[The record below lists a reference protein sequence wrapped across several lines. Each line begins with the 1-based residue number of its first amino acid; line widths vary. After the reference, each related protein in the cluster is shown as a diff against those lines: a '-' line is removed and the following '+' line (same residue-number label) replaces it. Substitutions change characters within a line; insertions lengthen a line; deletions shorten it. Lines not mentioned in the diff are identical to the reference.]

1 MKKSAKANFDHA
13 DSFVFRNERPWPVP
27 RLKRAAIVGHTT
39 PVSSKIWIRTGELG
53 DYKFIACPPNAVQNP
68 IDKIGKTVTM
78 DNAALNRI
86 LQRNPG
92 SKMEDF
98 RIADFNDDTT
108 HVVRLNDLSPDTL
121 YRYMVLQR
129 GPKEGGDEWRA
140 IIGADKVGVG
150 KARRRGLSFRTLS
163 DDQMRPF
170 SFALFS
176 CHNPFVEEG
185 FFSFSKR
192 IKVERMEAWAALAQT
207 LRRHSERDEKR
218 LAFVIAGG
226 DQAYT
231 DGRPGIDIWE
241 FLYKKMK
248 EAKERGKQLPEEGT
262 MLTWFRDIFRAYWG
276 FPDVREVFANYP
288 TYMIW
293 DDHEIGDG
301 WGSFDSLNSR
311 RKNPRRHPIY
321 EKADEIGLSHKQADE
336 LLHRMFN
343 AAKEAYT
350 EYEHSHNPDTNGEF
364 HYSFKHG
371 SCAFFVLDG
380 RGHRD
385 VNRPEYRIHGEGQMK
400 EFAKF
405 VDGLN
410 PDKDKFL
417 FIVSAVPV
425 LHTTD
430 LIVGLEDQK
439 AFGLIRG
446 GDRDDLRDGW
456 EHSLHDAERRE
467 FKRILWQAADKGI
480 RIAILSGDVH
490 ASAAFRL
497 EKKGIDLPIYQLT
510 SSAITYHLTL
520 VQEKFAKHLLPA
532 AEEGKTQDGEYFTR
546 LALSVKSPYAIVQVD
561 PKNGKAVFQLYG
573 VEQTP
578 SHNDSSKAD
587 LRTNSAQRIELW
599 SQSNAKTLG
608 NG

>member
-1 MKKSAKANFDHA
+1 MEKSAKANFDHA

-86 LQRNPG
+86 LQRNTG

-98 RIADFNDDTT
+98 RVDNFDDDTT

-140 IIGADKVGVG
+140 IIGADKVGAG
-150 KARRRGLSFRTLS
+150 KVRRCGLSFRTLS
-163 DDQMRPF
+163 DDQTRPF

-185 FFSFSKR
+185 FFSDSTRVKA
-192 IKVERMEAWAALAQT
+192 ERMEAWAALAQT
-207 LRRHSERDEKR
+207 LHRHSRRDDKR

-226 DQAYT
+226 DQMYT

-248 EAKERGKQLPEEGT
+248 AAKERGKQLPEEGT

-301 WGSFDSLNSR
+301 WGSFDVPNDR
-311 RKNPRRHPIY
+311 RKNLRCHPIY
-321 EKADEIGLSHKQADE
+321 KKADEIGLSHKQADE

-350 EYEHSHNPDTNGEF
+350 EYEHSHNPDSLKKGEF
-364 HYSFKHG
+364 YYKFTHG
-371 SCAFFVLDG
+371 GCAFFVLDG

-385 VNRPEYRIHGEGQMK
+385 VNRPKYRIHGEVQMK

-405 VDGLN
+405 VGGLN
-410 PDKDKFL
+410 PTEHKFL
-417 FIVSAVPV
+417 FVVSAVPV
-425 LHTTD
+425 LHTAEW
-430 LIVGLEDQK
+430 IVGLEK
-439 AFGLIRG
+439 SGAFGAIRG

-456 EHSLHDAERRE
+456 EHSLHDVERRE
-467 FKRILWQAADKGI
+467 FKRILWQAAKKGI
-480 RIAILSGDVH
+480 HIAILSGDVH

-546 LALSVKSPYAIVQVD
+546 LALSVKSPYTIVQVD
-561 PKNGKAVFQLYG
+561 PKTEKAVFQLYS

-578 SHNDSSKAD
+578 SHSDSSKMD

-599 SQSNAKTLG
+599 
-608 NG
+608 